1 MVNCIV
7 LLSGKR
13 KSGKDYFS
21 AKLKQSFEEL
31 YPTTIIDEIRL
42 SGPLKERYAKENSM
56 LLHCSEYLAT
66 DLFRSRLSAPFK
78 C

>member
-13 KSGKDYFS
+13 KSGKDFFS
-21 AKLKQSFEEL
+21 AKLKQSFEET
-31 YPTTIIDEIRL
+31 YPAISIDEIRL

-56 LLHCSEYLAT
+56 YLFIASLT
-66 DLFRSRLSAPFK
+66 N
-78 C
+78 